1 MHAFRASVVVCA
13 AASLTLAAC
22 SPEAEQPPAPVEPS
36 PQPTTPAAPAIGY
49 ACESGQTVEVQYPDT
64 ATAGLTYK
72 GQSYVL
78 RATPSPTGAR
88 YAGSGL
94 EWVTASGDGQ
104 EGATLSRLGPNDDI
118 GVAVLE
124 RCSRPTA
131 GPNSGSNGPTGPAPA
146 PGGAVVPAVAACR
159 GPQLKLSNDGGDA
172 GAGNRVA
179 IVGVQNVGAQPCSL
193 TGYPAVTLQDAR
205 GRTLTTVRSEQT
217 GDNHFRSGNAVTPVV
232 LASQA
237 KAFFDIAWN
246 VVPHEAQGETVCPS
260 ATRVRAVA
268 PGDTSPASLSMT
280 FTPCGSRIR
289 VSPFRAVPEPP
300 EPAAP
305 ATKL

>member
-1 MHAFRASVVVCA
+1 MRRFRSTTA
-13 AASLTLAAC
+13 ACVIISLAGLAAC
-22 SPEAEQPPAPVEPS
+22 SPEAEQPPAPVQPS
-36 PQPTTPAAPAIGY
+36 PQPTTLAAPAIGY

-78 RATPSPTGAR
+78 RATPAATGAR

-94 EWVTASGDGQ
+94 EWVTASSEGQ
-104 EGATLSRLGPNDDI
+104 ESATLSRLGPNDDI

-124 RCSRPTA
+124 RCSRPT
-131 GPNSGSNGPTGPAPA
+131 SGTVPTGPTGP
-146 PGGAVVPAVAACR
+146 GGVTPAVAACR

-205 GRTLTTVRSEQT
+205 GRTLSTVRSEQS
-217 GDNHFRSGNAVTPVV
+217 GDNHFRSGSAVAPVV

-237 KAFFDIAWN
+237 KAFFDVAWN
-246 VVPHEAQGETVCPS
+246 VVPHEAQGETTCPS
-260 ATRVRAVA
+260 AARVRAVA

-280 FTPCGSRIR
+280 FTPYGGRIR